1 MNKVGGQALAS
12 SGGMQR
18 GGGCISQLWLRD
30 KHRMLGGLPL
40 GAAGCSLE

>member
-12 SGGMQR
+12 SGGTQR